1 MQAPYLILCS
11 ENDDLAPYE
20 VICNFA
26 RRVQDLGGD
35 IKLVKWSDSPHVGL
49 LLNLIIHVNIYHLTC
64 IEHCRNYPSCIVTR
78 DDNTCLR
85 VVFGSC
91 LGISIRLYR
100 LNLT

>member
-35 IKLVKWSDSPHVGL
+35 IKLVKWSDSPHVGV
-49 LLNLIIHVNIYHLTC
+49 LLNLMNLCQYL
-64 IEHCRNYPSCIVTR
+64 PSNV
-78 DDNTCLR
+78 
-85 VVFGSC
+85 
-91 LGISIRLYR
+91 YR
-100 LNLT
+100 TVQKLS